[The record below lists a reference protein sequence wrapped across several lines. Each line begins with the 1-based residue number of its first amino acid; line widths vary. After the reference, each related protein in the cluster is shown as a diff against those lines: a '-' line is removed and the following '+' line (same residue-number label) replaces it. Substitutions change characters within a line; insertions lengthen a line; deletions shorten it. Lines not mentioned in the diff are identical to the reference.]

1 MALVTTFPELN
12 EDDGWVQLTTAAITS
27 FIIVNESKGLVYTQ
41 YASAKPAATARGH
54 GHQRGEGLISA
65 VHGLGEVWGRRVKGK
80 GYISLTKQ

>member
-65 VHGLGEVWGRRVKGK
+65 VHGLVRYGAGELKEKG
-80 GYISLTKQ
+80 ISH